1 MLLCS
6 VKSKGN
12 NMATIVGKEPQAIR
26 RCTCCNCASI
36 IEYTLSETTTRLV
49 SDYSGDREMIHELKC
64 PGCGVAI
71 QVKMY

>member
-1 MLLCS
+1 
-6 VKSKGN
+6 
-12 NMATIVGKEPQAIR
+12 MATIIGKAPSAMRQV
-26 RCTCCNCASI
+26 TCRECASI

-49 SDYSGDREMIHELKC
+49 SDYSGDREMIRELKC